1 MTVRSSAT
9 KRSSLVNRLAH
20 KRTDS
25 SASEK
30 RRSGGGALQQ
40 NPGGD
45 DGQQDDQDIKNA
57 GDATAESDDGSED
70 DKENRYLYFNLPLP
84 DELLEEGHPIT
95 AYPRNKIRTAKYTPL
110 SFVPKNLFF
119 QFHNIANIF
128 FLFLII
134 LGVCALFQSLLT
146 PIPPLP

>member
-1 MTVRSSAT
+1 MH
-9 KRSSLVNRLAH
+9 NR
-20 KRTDS
+20 TQS

-30 RRSGGGALQQ
+30 RRSGNGAPADQ

-45 DGQQDDQDIKNA
+45 DDQQDDKNPKHNDEAA
-57 GDATAESDDGSED
+57 GSDDGSED
-70 DKENRYLYFNLPLP
+70 DKDNRYLYFNQPLP

-95 AYPRNKIRTAKYTPL
+95 EYPRNKIRTAKYTPV
-110 SFVPKNLFF
+110 SFVPKNLWF

-134 LGVCALFQSLLT
+134 LGVRISFNPPFSPTL
-146 PIPPLP
+146 PLPLI